1 MTPIRGMGNIF
12 YNCGVARSKARVRQ
26 QLKVKGIGE
35 IVWYGGADFAPPHC
49 VCKIVNA
56 NLALGRL
63 RFALVKGSALAGAI
77 STRPAL
83 YNCARFTRR
92 GAGMRKSGCA
102 ARKRGFAC
110 TVNYLRINASFG
122 MPCGVSPLPDS
133 ARAVSALPC
142 SANERYIIAKP
153 IARTAGVSRS
163 RVPRTSVISLP
174 NPLRGQRSC
183 SADSFRTLLYIT
195 LNIIVKKISNF

>member
-12 YNCGVARSKARVRQ
+12 YSCGVARGKARVRQ

-35 IVWYGGADFAPPHC
+35 IVWCGGADFAPPHC

-56 NLALGRL
+56 NLALGQL

-110 TVNYLRINASFG
+110 TVNYLRINANLG
-122 MPCGVSPLPDS
+122 MPCGVSKNLPRLPKSDCNVVMPAFPYS
-133 ARAVSALPC
+133 HPIVTWPDPSTSCLALRSAL
-142 SANERYIIAKP
+142 
-153 IARTAGVSRS
+153 RS
-163 RVPRTSVISLP
+163 
-174 NPLRGQRSC
+174 G
-183 SADSFRTLLYIT
+183 
-195 LNIIVKKISNF
+195 